1 MQHAAG
7 GKTTISMLGRLTL
20 MIFILCLPLALQARG
35 DTLSVATSPHPLV
48 QMRDHVIKGIEL
60 DNAKQPRAALR
71 EFEAGMQICER
82 MELLDR
88 FADDGKNLLFR
99 ITIPMYVL
107 SAGIYDRL
115 GETDEA
121 IKLCRK
127 SMSWLEYCDSIELR
141 ERYAYE
147 VCLIMMGHRR
157 LEMAQ
162 SLVARTYR
170 DADALKRHDD
180 ALLCAAFMLE
190 IESTK
195 YATLPPDNPWIE
207 KGKKHYGNATQPE
220 AKTLFLSFLHKA
232 YLKANM
238 HDEAKRLEKQVRQAR
253 ANGINPFLND
263 NKVTPYDTAYLT
275 YKGHEEQKAVAES
288 HVDTEEQSDSTSLVP
303 KTISKIQYIYRQH
316 NGLIIAI
323 GSVLAIVIL
332 TFIAYAIRQRYLR
345 RHSQQESE
353 RQQNRRFL
361 EGMEQERTRL
371 AKELH
376 DGVSNQLFAIEMK
389 LSENDGVSE
398 NAQQARRL
406 VNESR
411 EQVRR
416 VSHELMPP
424 EFLHAHLGEVIEN
437 YMQEINGTGGCTL
450 HYESY
455 VGDESYRAISPEH
468 ALEIYRIVQEAVTNA
483 MKHSD
488 ASDIYVVVQ
497 EETDAMTFRVTD
509 NDGAASVTQDIDSG
523 HGIGWRTMSQRAQ
536 AIGGMLQSSRTPYGT
551 VVTLRYIKKT

>member
-1 MQHAAG
+1 
-7 GKTTISMLGRLTL
+7 
-20 MIFILCLPLALQARG
+20 
-35 DTLSVATSPHPLV
+35 
-48 QMRDHVIKGIEL
+48 MRDHVIKGIEL

-71 EFEAGMQICER
+71 ELEAGMQICER
-82 MELLDR
+82 MQLLDR
-88 FADDGKNLLFR
+88 FADDGKNLIFR

-115 GETDEA
+115 GETEEA

-127 SMSWLEYCDSIELR
+127 SMAWLEYCDSTELR

-162 SLVARTYR
+162 RFVARTYR
-170 DADALKRHDD
+170 DADVLNKHDD

-263 NKVTPYDTAYLT
+263 NKVTPYDTAYITTLNRE
-275 YKGHEEQKAVAES
+275 KGLSSNEQTTAK
-288 HVDTEEQSDSTSLVP
+288 DEQANSTSIVP

-353 RQQNRRFL
+353 RQLNRRFL
-361 EGMEQERTRL
+361 EGMEQERSRL

-398 NAQQARRL
+398 NARHVRRL

-424 EFLHAHLGEVIEN
+424 EFTFTHLGEVIEN
-437 YMQEINGTGGCTL
+437 FIEEMDGANGIAMHFDSQSNEEC
-450 HYESY
+450 YKSIPP
-455 VGDESYRAISPEH
+455 AH

-483 MKHSD
+483 VKHS
-488 ASDIYVVVQ
+488 APSDIYILIK
-497 EETDAMTFRVTD
+497 EENNTMIIRITD
-509 NDGAASVTQDIDSG
+509 NGTPRQG
-523 HGIGWRTMSQRAQ
+523 GTHGIGQRTMNQRADS
-536 AIGGMLQSSRTPYGT
+536 IGATLTVERIPYAS
-551 VVTLRYIKKT
+551 VVTLQYVKKK